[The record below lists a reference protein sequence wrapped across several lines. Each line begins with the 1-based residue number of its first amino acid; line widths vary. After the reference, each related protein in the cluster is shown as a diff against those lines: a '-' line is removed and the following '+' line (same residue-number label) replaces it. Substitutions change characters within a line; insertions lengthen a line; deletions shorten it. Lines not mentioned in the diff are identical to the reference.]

1 MHRRANRAHGET
13 GAAAVELA
21 LVLFPLLML
30 MLGVIE
36 FSRVYSLQ
44 LRLQQA
50 AREAAREIALTYD
63 DPGPPTLD
71 VRVDTLL
78 RDLLSDDIVDDLD
91 TTTIVIC
98 SATEP
103 DAVVTL
109 IDDIDLA
116 IPLIGGSTIGAVP
129 VAAKAQMACER

>member
-71 VRVDTLL
+71 ERVDTLL
-78 RDLLSDDIVDDLD
+78 REMLSDEIVDDLD
-91 TTTIVIC
+91 TKTIVVC
-98 SATEP
+98 SVTQS

-109 IDDIDLA
+109 IDDVDLA
-116 IPLIGGSTIGAVP
+116 IPLLGGSTIGAVP

>member
-1 MHRRANRAHGET
+1 
-13 GAAAVELA
+13 
-21 LVLFPLLML
+21 ML

-78 RDLLSDDIVDDLD
+78 RDLLSDEIVDDLD
-91 TTTIVIC
+91 TKTIVIC
-98 SATEP
+98 SATQP

-109 IDDIDLA
+109 IDQIDLA
-116 IPLIGGSTIGAVP
+116 IPLVGGSTIGAVP